1 MADIVIT
8 AEDIAKAMT
17 YIPLT
22 AKEGFARNI
31 APFCLEPVD
40 VNVGIDQSFPL
51 PNRVR
56 ENRKLA
62 QQYKMG
68 FLAYYLRKDFKT
80 QEAVIAD
87 GETIELTMCMDESE
101 YDLWAS
107 SHVFNQL
114 ERLKKS
120 KDSAETANRVF
131 DLLYDYKMMEN
142 MLNLAIRD
150 EVEARNDVFNRA
162 AEFFVE
168 TMTEDAIKEMMA
180 KQKQDMAAVAEDLEQ
195 YAEER
200 KVLADG

>member
-22 AKEGFARNI
+22 AKEGIARNI
-31 APFCLEPVD
+31 APICLEPVEI
-40 VNVGIDQSFPL
+40 NVGINQSFPL

-56 ENRKLA
+56 ENRKLV

-68 FLAYYLRKDFKT
+68 FLAYYLRRKFTPQK
-80 QEAVIAD
+80 AKIAD
-87 GETIELTMCMDESE
+87 GDTIELSMCMDEDE
-101 YDLWAS
+101 YNEWAS

-131 DLLYDYKMMEN
+131 DLLYYYKMMEN

-162 AEFFVE
+162 AEFFVQ
-168 TMTEDAIKEMMA
+168 TMTEDAMKEIMA
-180 KQKQDMAAVAEDLEQ
+180 KQKKDMAAVAEDLEQ